1 MFSPLDQQATRENWV
16 CLLNAKQELQ
26 VARGESRLCVNTKP
40 NYLPIVHLKDGE
52 SCARAVAGD
61 GEKVID
67 VRGTCRQSSRA
78 G

>member
-1 MFSPLDQQATRENWV
+1 MGKLIW
-16 CLLNAKQELQ
+16 KELQ
-26 VARGESRLCVNTKP
+26 HKERT
-40 NYLPIVHLKDGE
+40 PIITITQMKDGE

>member
-1 MFSPLDQQATRENWV
+1 MTREERHKTSYFFFRKITFSRV
-16 CLLNAKQELQ
+16 GKLIQKELQ
-26 VARGESRLCVNTKP
+26 QKERT
-40 NYLPIVHLKDGE
+40 PIITITQMKDGE